1 MQTCEGVLGPG
12 ERVVG
17 GLGDLEGL
25 CQRRGLRCPGLGLG
39 EGCRK
44 LCHRHEAVRARVAR
58 PVLLAQDTRL
68 PRQLLFSIPLA
79 IGYGLGDAERGVA
92 LKSQELPGLNQ
103 NPNSAHQS

>member
-1 MQTCEGVLGPG
+1 
-12 ERVVG
+12 
-17 GLGDLEGL
+17 
-25 CQRRGLRCPGLGLG
+25 
-39 EGCRK
+39 
-44 LCHRHEAVRARVAR
+44 
-58 PVLLAQDTRL
+58 LLAQDTRL